1 MIRCS
6 DCRFPDRCIKTNE
19 PAASWRPVSLDFH
32 ILGITNRSYRF
43 EVPLG
48 TRWQHKRIRGKW
60 SLTLILIGISM
71 IVAFCGIV
79 IADQSWA
86 AVGIVAGVCVMVGGI
101 MRWVGSLTTL
111 SFVVI
116 LLAIRETLMRSN
128 NKDQNS

>member
-1 MIRCS
+1 M
-6 DCRFPDRCIKTNE
+6 
-19 PAASWRPVSLDFH
+19 
-32 ILGITNRSYRF
+32 
-43 EVPLG
+43 
-48 TRWQHKRIRGKW
+48 
-60 SLTLILIGISM
+60 ILIGISM